1 MPNLDVVGAV
11 TVYDHHRQ
19 GNIISTFILILS
31 TTRVEVVVVKGK
43 SQQAQKLGDLLI
55 SREGVRHGRLV
66 LR

>member
-1 MPNLDVVGAV
+1 VL
-11 TVYDHHRQ
+11 
-19 GNIISTFILILS
+19 
-31 TTRVEVVVVKGK
+31 EVVVVKGK